1 MADALLKVRGLRT
14 HFPILSRMLRRPI
27 GAVRAVDGVDLT
39 LMPGEVLGIVGE
51 SGSGKTTVGKTIL
64 RLIEPTAGSIAFEG
78 RDITHLSQAELMPLR
93 RRMQVVF
100 QDPLSSLNP
109 RITVGRIL
117 AAPFEIHGV
126 AKGAELRERVAGL
139 LRLVG
144 LPEDAAGRYPH
155 EFSGG
160 QRQRVGIARAF
171 ALEPRLII
179 GDEPVSALDVSI
191 QAQIM
196 NLLKRLQGEFG
207 LSYIMISHNLGVVS
221 HICDR
226 VAVMYLGRVVESGP
240 REALFFD
247 PKHPYTEALLAAVP
261 SPEPGQRRTR
271 APLSGDMP
279 SPANPPSGCAFHPRC
294 PRAIARCSVEA
305 PVVTQLGAGHSV
317 ACHLHEAAG

>member
-1 MADALLKVRGLRT
+1 MAEALLEVRGLRT
-14 HFPILSRMLRRPI
+14 HFPILSRLLRRRV

-64 RLIEPTAGSIAFEG
+64 RLIEPTAGSIGFEG

-93 RRMQVVF
+93 QRMQVVF

-109 RITVGRIL
+109 RMTVGRIL

-126 AKGAELRERVAGL
+126 AKGSELRERVAGL

-144 LPEDAAGRYPH
+144 LPEDAAERYPH

-247 PKHPYTEALLAAVP
+247 AKHPYTEALLAAVP
-261 SPEPGQRRTR
+261 SPVPGQRRTR
-271 APLSGDMP
+271 APLGGDMP
-279 SPANPPSGCAFHPRC
+279 SPANPPPGCPFHPRC
-294 PRAIARCSVEA
+294 PQAMARCAVEA
-305 PVVTQLGAGHSV
+305 PVVTQLPGGHTV
-317 ACHLHEAAG
+317 ACHLHGG